1 MSLATRCTSCGT
13 VFRVVQDQLR
23 VSSGWVR
30 CGRCSEVFN
39 AIESLVD
46 LELDRPG
53 EGAAASVHGS
63 RVMQDLARVAGG
75 SAGSAAAPAQTTE
88 RTTERA
94 TVPVPSPAAPGAPVA
109 ADDPF
114 DVVIDPPAPAFSAL
128 QQSVFPT
135 DGASPPLAAPDAA
148 HGDLPAPDAGRAPTF
163 LRQADRAARWRHPGV
178 RAALASVALAAL
190 AGLGWQ
196 VHLSQHDWLVAR
208 WPALRAPVAQLCAWS
223 GCQIEPPRRIESLA
237 VESSGLNRA
246 GAAGTYKL
254 TAVLRNRDKL
264 PLRTPAI
271 DLTLTDATGRVIAR
285 RVLDASELGAPQPSI
300 PAGGELALAATLRT
314 RDVAVVGYT
323 IEIFY
328 P

>member
-63 RVMQDLARVAGG
+63 RVMQDLARVA
-75 SAGSAAAPAQTTE
+75 AGTAEPPVAPAPMRE
-88 RTTERA
+88 
-94 TVPVPSPAAPGAPVA
+94 PVREPMGEPIA

-114 DVVIDPPAPAFSAL
+114 DVVIDPPGPALAAEPETGL
-128 QQSVFPT
+128 
-135 DGASPPLAAPDAA
+135 PPDRLPLPPIAAPDRAQ
-148 HGDLPAPDAGRAPTF
+148 GDAQTDAQADTQSPVPGRAPTF

-178 RAALASVALAAL
+178 RAGLSLGVLVAL

-208 WPALRAPVAQLCAWS
+208 WPVLRAPVAQLCAWS

-237 VESSGLNRA
+237 VESSGLTRA

-264 PLRTPAI
+264 PLRTPAV

-285 RVLDASELGAPQPSI
+285 RVLDAAELGAPQPSI
-300 PAGGELALAATLRT
+300 AAGGELALAATLRT
-314 RDVAVVGYT
+314 RDAAVVGYT